1 MTLARQLIGDA
12 FIDQIDVK
20 IHRQHQRKHKSRA
33 YQQNKCQ
40 AAGWLS
46 FKRF

>member
-20 IHRQHQRKHKSRA
+20 IHRQHQRKHNRGHTSRISA
-33 YQQNKCQ
+33 
-40 AAGWLS
+40 
-46 FKRF
+46 KRLVG